1 MATATETNFTS
12 GLICSKYNEIRI
24 EFTVSQSSSQW
35 DKECAEYHPK
45 DENTMAIQ
53 GPASQMHL
61 KDMMFL
67 NSIINLLKIKMC
79 FPKALKMLL
88 RNNLRLTSFF
98 YSLVEC

>member
-1 MATATETNFTS
+1 
-12 GLICSKYNEIRI
+12 
-24 EFTVSQSSSQW
+24 
-35 DKECAEYHPK
+35 
-45 DENTMAIQ
+45 MAIQ

-88 RNNLRLTSFF
+88 RNNLRLTSFS